1 MTVSQKGNNVLV
13 MQSGGPT
20 AVLNRSLAGIVDEA
34 SERRA
39 LGTLYGASHGLAGL
53 LKGEL
58 ILLERPS
65 GAAWRRIARAP
76 GAALGSTRRKLGV
89 EDVPVV
95 LEALSERNVGY
106 LFIIGGNDSAETG
119 HGIGVAA
126 NAAGYPLSVIN
137 VPKTIDNDLAISDHS
152 PGYGSAARF
161 VALATLGAGR
171 DAEAMGEESPIT
183 IIEVMGR
190 DAGWLA
196 ASAAL
201 ARREDRDAPHV
212 ICIPEVPVVED
223 QFLGRLEDA
232 YRRHDFAGA
241 VVAENVRGPDGVLGG
256 NTDPWLVDGF
266 GHPYYEGA
274 GRYLA
279 GLVARRLKVR
289 VRYEKP
295 GTIQRSFIECVS
307 RTDAQEAEMVGR
319 AAVRYA
325 VEGHTDQIVTLMREP
340 GKRYHCTSG
349 LVPLERVA
357 GQVKTMSSEYY
368 DPSTGFVTGNF
379 ISYARPLIGSP
390 LPRLGRIR

>member
-1 MTVSQKGNNVLV
+1 MATGNKSNVLV

-20 AVLNRSLAGIVDEA
+20 AVLNRSLFGVLDEA
-34 SERRA
+34 SSNSR
-39 LGTLYGASHGLAGL
+39 LGTVYGAVHGLAGL
-53 LKGEL
+53 IKED
-58 ILLERPS
+58 IIPLERPS
-65 GAAWRRIARAP
+65 GATWRRIARSP
-76 GAALGSTRRKLGV
+76 GAALGSTRRKLRQ

-95 LEALSERNVGY
+95 LDALARRGIGY
-106 LFIIGGNDSAETG
+106 LFIMGGNDSAETG
-119 HGIGVAA
+119 HGIGLAA
-126 NAAGYPLSVIN
+126 NAAGYSLKVIN
-137 VPKTIDNDLAISDHS
+137 VPKTIDNDLVLSDHS

-183 IIEVMGR
+183 VIEVMGR

-201 ARREDRDAPHV
+201 AKREDRDAPHLV
-212 ICIPEVPVVED
+212 CIPEVPVSD
-223 QFLGRLEDA
+223 DLFLGRLEDA
-232 YRRHDFAGA
+232 YRRYGFAVA
-241 VVAENVRGPDGVLGG
+241 VVAENVRGPKGVLGEQES
-256 NTDPWLVDGF
+256 PWLVDSF

-279 GLVARRLKVR
+279 GLAARHLKVR

-307 RTDAQEAEMVGR
+307 RTDAREAEMVGR

-325 VEGHTDQIVTLMREP
+325 LDGHTDQIVTLVREP
-340 GKRYHCTSG
+340 GDRYHCTTG
-349 LVPLERVA
+349 LAPLERVA
-357 GQVKTMSSEYY
+357 GQVKTMSNEYY
-368 DPSTGFVTGNF
+368 DPSTGSVTDRF

-390 LPRLGRIR
+390 LPRLGRVH

>member
-1 MTVSQKGNNVLV
+1 MSVRHKGNNVLV

-20 AVLNRSLAGIVDEA
+20 AVLNCSLAGIVDEA
-34 SERRA
+34 SEQRA

-58 ILLERPS
+58 IGLERTS
-65 GAAWRRIARAP
+65 GATWRRIARTP

-89 EDVPVV
+89 EDEPVV
-95 LEALSERNVGY
+95 LEALSKRDIGY

-119 HGIGVAA
+119 HRICVAA

-137 VPKTIDNDLAISDHS
+137 VPKTIDNDLVISDHS

-171 DAEAMGEESPIT
+171 DAEAMGEESPLT
-183 IIEVMGR
+183 VIEVMGR

-201 ARREDRDAPHV
+201 ARREDRDAPHL
-212 ICIPEVPVVED
+212 ICIPEVAVVED
-223 QFLGRLEDA
+223 QFLSRLEDA
-232 YRRHDFAGA
+232 YRRHGFAVA

-279 GLVARRLKVR
+279 VLVARHLKVR

-307 RTDAQEAEMVGR
+307 RTDAKEAELVGR

-325 VEGHTDQIVTLMREP
+325 VEGHTDQMVTLMREP
-340 GKRYHCTSG
+340 GKRYHCTTG
-349 LVPLERVA
+349 LASLERVA
-357 GQVKTMSSEYY
+357 GQVKTMTNEYY
-368 DPSTGFVTGNF
+368 DPSKSFVTDKF

-390 LPRLGRIR
+390 LPHLGRVR